1 VYPSQIEWYRSTARR
16 LQTEQVR
23 QTEKV
28 PGLAFFHIPVPEFMH
43 VWNYH
48 NTSGRLQDT
57 GIYIFLLYIN
67 IYLYI
72 IITHYTNSY
81 CVMRETL
88 TPFLLCCRSV
98 AFL

>member
-23 QTEKV
+23 QSEKV

-57 GIYIFLLYIN
+57 GVHYIEKTFILHI
-67 IYLYI
+67 
-72 IITHYTNSY
+72 
-81 CVMRETL
+81 
-88 TPFLLCCRSV
+88 
-98 AFL
+98 A

>member
-1 VYPSQIEWYRSTARR
+1 MYPSQIEWYRSTARR

-28 PGLAFFHIPVPEFMH
+28 PGLAFFLIPVPEFMH

-57 GIYIFLLYIN
+57 GVHFSSFMAISTYTQN
-67 IYLYI
+67 IYLS
-72 IITHYTNSY
+72 HS
-81 CVMRETL
+81 VMRERL
-88 TPFLLCCRSV
+88 S
-98 AFL
+98 